1 MLQLFNY
8 FNNITFNIIAMQ
20 QTKELNALFTLI
32 DDPDVEVYTSVSERI
47 VGFGAAIIPN
57 LEDLWENT
65 FNEDVQERIAS
76 LIHKLHLTDLT
87 NDLVEWRES
96 AHHDLLFGALLVAK
110 YEYPDLQTT
119 PVLQDIEK
127 IRRNVWLEL
136 NSYLTPLEQA
146 NVLSSIIYNYYNL
159 KGGEVAYNK
168 PDEFF
173 LNRVLATKQGNAISN
188 GIIYKILCDL
198 LDINAKIINIPKQFI
213 LAFFQDD
220 YDEATYIGHPQN
232 KILFFVDATT
242 GQAHSH
248 NDIENYFKRISVPPV
263 KSYYKPI
270 SHKRSIQILIEEL
283 SKCYSLSSNQYK
295 QQELLCLVELLS
307 K

>member
-1 MLQLFNY
+1 
-8 FNNITFNIIAMQ
+8 MQ

-32 DDPDVEVYTSVSERI
+32 DDPDTEVYTSVSERI
-47 VGFGAAIIPN
+47 VDFGIAIIPN

-65 FNEDVQERIAS
+65 FNEDVQERIAN
-76 LIHKLHLTDLT
+76 LIHKLHFTDLT
-87 NDLVEWRES
+87 NDIAEWRDS
-96 AHHDLLFGALLVAK
+96 AQHDLLFGALLVAK

-173 LNRVLATKQGNAISN
+173 LNKVLATKQGNAISN
-188 GIIYKILCDL
+188 GIIYKIMCDL

-213 LAFFQDD
+213 LAFFQED
-220 YDEATYIGHPQN
+220 YNEATYIGHPQN

-242 GQAHSH
+242 GQVHSH

-270 SHKRSIQILIEEL
+270 SHKRSIQILFEEL

-295 QQELLCLVELLS
+295 QQELLGLVELLS

>member
-1 MLQLFNY
+1 
-8 FNNITFNIIAMQ
+8 MQ

-47 VGFGAAIIPN
+47 VDFGAAIIPN
-57 LEDLWENT
+57 LENLWENT